1 MKKVYLLIGSM
12 FLMTSCGTMGI
23 VSAPTDFKAT
33 QNEVTAKASNMNFF
47 LLTAMNSHKQS
58 KLLLTELEQ
67 KCTNGVTNIRATSS
81 MKQFLFIGFEKLEI
95 SGNCK

>member
-47 LLTAMNSHKQS
+47 MLTAMNSHKQS

-67 KCTNGVTNIRATSS
+67 KCTNGVTNIRATTST
-81 MKQFLFIGFEKLEI
+81 KQIFFIGMEKLQI

>member
-1 MKKVYLLIGSM
+1 MKKVYLLIGSI
-12 FLMTSCGTMGI
+12 FLMTSCGTMGL
-23 VSAPTDFKAT
+23 VSTPTEFKAT
-33 QNEVTAKASNMNFF
+33 QNEVTVKESNMNFF
-47 LLTAMNSHKQS
+47 LLTPMNSHKQS

-81 MKQFLFIGFEKLEI
+81 MKQFLFIGFEKLQI